1 MEDIQ
6 NLEHS
11 GEWDHGV
18 ETNAMDVAKADD
30 NQKGPKQLAKQVQSS
45 VTNLMHTISDK
56 VQQELHDI
64 KEGLNDPHF
73 KEEVE
78 AHTAE
83 EVAGMK
89 LCVSKNVHQDSFSA
103 P

>member
-1 MEDIQ
+1 MDDIE

-30 NQKGPKQLAKQVQSS
+30 NQKGPKQLAKQVQTS
-45 VTNLMHTISDK
+45 VTNLMHSISDK
-56 VQQELHDI
+56 VQQGLHDV

-78 AHTAE
+78 GHTSE